1 MTLLQVMPAAD
12 AGELLL
18 KTVDPA
24 AIAADLVA
32 CGIRFERC
40 RSQAPV
46 NASGTDNQVISA
58 YRGHVE
64 RLRAECG
71 QPNVTVERMQA
82 HEGTPELR
90 LKFLREHYHDENEI
104 WLFADG
110 HACFYL
116 HMADKVCALVCGAG
130 DLLVIPAATLH
141 WFDMGPRPQ
150 FCAIRLYLRKDSS
163 FRAKF
168 TGDCIPDRFPR
179 FLEAQPAGILPAR

>member
-1 MTLLQVMPAAD
+1 MTLLQVLPAAD

-18 KTVDPA
+18 ETADPA
-24 AIAADLVA
+24 AIAADLTA
-32 CGIRFERC
+32 RGIRFERC
-40 RSQAPV
+40 RSQVPIS
-46 NASGTDNQVISA
+46 ASGTDNQVIFA
-58 YRGHVE
+58 YLGHVE

-71 QPNVTVERMQA
+71 QPKVTVERMQA

-90 LKFLREHYHDENEI
+90 LKFLGEHYHDENEI

-116 HMADKVCALVCGAG
+116 HIADKVCVLVCGAG
-130 DLLVIPAATLH
+130 DLLVIPAATRH

-150 FCAIRLYLRKDSS
+150 FCAIRLYLQQDSA

-168 TGDCIPDRFPR
+168 TGNRIPDRFPR
-179 FLEAQPAGILPAR
+179 FLEAPPVGMLPAR